1 MERCP
6 DISGGTPRKLLRGS
20 NPKSGGA
27 IRKGAPSQNPG
38 HAPLEGCDGI
48 SIWSPR
54 RVMAGNCGVYSDQ
67 AEKPALTQRDQ
78 TLVSSHAVSTGP
90 KPSDSAGKL
99 TAWPP
104 LAKFIPF

>member
-1 MERCP
+1 MKSAKRMAN
-6 DISGGTPRKLLRGS
+6 DMADAVNIDSHLIRGFAQGFI
-20 NPKSGGA
+20 NVPVDFYYLGYDY
-27 IRKGAPSQNPG
+27 IDT
-38 HAPLEGCDGI
+38 E
-48 SIWSPR
+48 
-54 RVMAGNCGVYSDQ
+54 NCGVYSDQ